1 MRCEGYRDGEGRVNR
16 KCAYN
21 PVKVC
26 KFMSLSSQQGRSS
39 FAVRWVAVGL
49 AAAVGAIGRPAA
61 GADPWLAPGDA
72 ALRHDIQ
79 WLADEGTLAAPT
91 TTWPFAREELAR
103 AVRAV
108 DDRQAAALPA
118 GLSEALERVRR
129 AAEPQ
134 SGGLETR
141 LAGAEPAPL
150 RGFEDSPR
158 ESGEASVAS
167 TGSAG
172 RYAAR
177 LQVTVAA
184 DAGDGQTLR
193 ADGSYAS
200 ARFGNVAVT
209 AGLREP
215 WWGPGWEGSLI
226 RGTDARPIPSLTVE
240 RVLADPFET
249 PWLRW
254 LGPWRA
260 TASVGQGEG
269 GATARDGRLPVRPDT
284 KFFAARLAFKPKP
297 WLEVGLSRTAQFC
310 GEGRE
315 CDLGTFWDMLRGR
328 DNTDDSLADP
338 EQPGNQMAGY
348 DVRLRSPWRGLPMA
362 VYGQFIGEDEAGGLP
377 SKFLG
382 LMGVEA
388 WGGGTQGS
396 WRAHAEYTDTTCSF
410 SRERPQVDCAYRN
423 SVYPQ
428 GYTHRG
434 RMIGHSMDN
443 DSRMLSVGAIWVRAS
458 GESWSALAR
467 RVDLNRYGATPDTA
481 HALAPSPRRVEDLQ
495 LGWQRPLGGDA
506 GNYGRLRVGVGA
518 FNSEAYGFVEWRRGP

>member
-1 MRCEGYRDGEGRVNR
+1 MGGRVNG
-16 KCAYN
+16 KTLYN
-21 PVKVC
+21 PLKVR
-26 KFMSLSSQQGRSS
+26 KFMSLSSQQVRSG
-39 FAVRWVAVGL
+39 FAVRRVTVWL
-49 AAAVGAIGRPAA
+49 AALWGAGCLLPVRADPW
-61 GADPWLAPGDA
+61 ADPWLAPGDA
-72 ALRHDIQ
+72 TLRHDLQ
-79 WLADEGTLAAPT
+79 WLADEGVFTAPT
-91 TTWPFAREELAR
+91 TTWPLARDEIER

-108 DDRQAAALPA
+108 DDRQAAALPP
-118 GLSEALERVRR
+118 GLAEALARVRR
-129 AAEPQ
+129 AAE
-134 SGGLETR
+134 SGAETR
-141 LAGAEPAPL
+141 LSGAEPSPL
-150 RGFEDSPR
+150 RGFADSPR
-158 ESGEASVAS
+158 EPGEASAGVA
-167 TGSAG
+167 GSAG
-172 RYAAR
+172 RYSAR
-177 LQVTVAA
+177 FQLTIVA
-184 DAGDGQTLR
+184 DAAEGQTLR

-209 AGLREP
+209 AGLREQ

-226 RGTDARPIPSLTVE
+226 LGTDARPIPSLTVE

-269 GATARDGRLPVRPDT
+269 GSSARDGRLTVRPDT
-284 KFFAARLAFKPKP
+284 KVFAARFAFKPKP
-297 WLEVGLSRTAQFC
+297 WLEIGLSRSAQFC

-328 DNTDDSLADP
+328 DNTDDSLTAA

-348 DVRLRSPWRGLPMA
+348 DARLRSPWPALPMA

-388 WGGGTQGS
+388 WGGNARGS

-410 SRERPQVDCAYRN
+410 SRQRPQVDCAYRN

-443 DSRMLSVGAIWVRAS
+443 DSRMLAIGAIWVRPS
-458 GESWSALAR
+458 GQSWSALAR
-467 RVDLNRYGATPDTA
+467 RVDLNRYGGTPDTS
-481 HALAPSPRRVEDLQ
+481 HALAPAPRRVDDIQ
-495 LGWQRPLGGDA
+495 LGWRQPLGAGTGDL
-506 GNYGRLRVGVGA
+506 GTLRVGVGA

>member
-1 MRCEGYRDGEGRVNR
+1 
-16 KCAYN
+16 
-21 PVKVC
+21 
-26 KFMSLSSQQGRSS
+26 MSLSSHLGRSG
-39 FAVRWVAVGL
+39 FVVRWVAVWL
-49 AAAVGAIGRPAA
+49 AAVVVTVGRSVA
-61 GADPWLAPGDA
+61 GADPWVAPGDS
-72 ALRHDIQ
+72 ALRHDLQ
-79 WLADEGTLAAPT
+79 WLADEGIMTAPT
-91 TTWPFAREELAR
+91 TTWPMAREELAR

-108 DDRQAAALPA
+108 DDRVAVGLPA
-118 GLSEALERVRR
+118 GLADALARVRR
-129 AAEPQ
+129 ASEPQ
-134 SGGLETR
+134 CGGVEAR
-141 LAGAEPAPL
+141 LAGAEPSPL

-158 ESGEASVAS
+158 ESGEASAAVI
-167 TGSAG
+167 GSAG
-172 RYAAR
+172 RYAVR
-177 LQVTVAA
+177 LQVTAVA
-184 DAGDGQTLR
+184 DAAEGQALR

-209 AGLREP
+209 AGLREQ

-226 RGTDARPIPSLTVE
+226 LGTDARPIPSLTVE

-249 PWLRW
+249 RWLHW
-254 LGPWRA
+254 LGPWLA

-269 GATARDGRLPVRPDT
+269 GSTARDGRLPVRPDT

-297 WLEVGLSRTAQFC
+297 WLEIGLSRSAQFC

-328 DNTDDSLADP
+328 DNTDDSLTAT

-348 DVRLRSPWRGLPMA
+348 DVRVRSPWRALPMA

-382 LMGVEA
+382 LMGVET
-388 WGGGTQGS
+388 WGGGTHGS

-443 DSRMLSVGAIWVRAS
+443 DSRMLAVGAIWVRPS
-458 GESWSALAR
+458 GQSWRVLAR
-467 RVDLNRYGATPDTA
+467 RVDLNRYGGTPDTA
-481 HALAPSPRRVEDLQ
+481 HALSPAPRRVEDLQ
-495 LGWQRPLGGDA
+495 LGWQRPLGA
-506 GNYGRLRVGVGA
+506 GVGNLGTLRVGVGA
-518 FNSEAYGFVEWRRGP
+518 FSSEAYGFVEWRRAP

>member
-1 MRCEGYRDGEGRVNR
+1 M
-16 KCAYN
+16 
-21 PVKVC
+21 
-26 KFMSLSSQQGRSS
+26 
-39 FAVRWVAVGL
+39 
-49 AAAVGAIGRPAA
+49 
-61 GADPWLAPGDA
+61 
-72 ALRHDIQ
+72 
-79 WLADEGTLAAPT
+79 
-91 TTWPFAREELAR
+91 
-103 AVRAV
+103 
-108 DDRQAAALPA
+108 
-118 GLSEALERVRR
+118 
-129 AAEPQ
+129 
-134 SGGLETR
+134 
-141 LAGAEPAPL
+141 
-150 RGFEDSPR
+150 
-158 ESGEASVAS
+158 

-172 RYAAR
+172 RYSAR
-177 LQVTVAA
+177 LQLTVVA
-184 DAGDGQTLR
+184 DAADGQTLR

-209 AGLREP
+209 AGLREQ

-226 RGTDARPIPSLTVE
+226 LGTDARPIPSLTVE

-269 GATARDGRLPVRPDT
+269 GSSARDGRLTVRPDT
-284 KFFAARLAFKPKP
+284 KIFAARFAFKPKP
-297 WLEVGLSRTAQFC
+297 WLEIGLSRSAQFC

-328 DNTDDSLADP
+328 DNTDDSLTAA

-348 DVRLRSPWRGLPMA
+348 DARLRSPWPALPMA

-388 WGGGTQGS
+388 WGGNAHGS

-410 SRERPQVDCAYRN
+410 SRQRPQVDCAYRN

-443 DSRMLSVGAIWVRAS
+443 DSRMLAVGAIWVRPS
-458 GESWSALAR
+458 GQSWSALAR
-467 RVDLNRYGATPDTA
+467 RVDLNRYGGTPDTS
-481 HALAPSPRRVEDLQ
+481 HALAPAPHRVDDIQ
-495 LGWQRPLGGDA
+495 LGWRQPLGSGA
-506 GNYGRLRVGVGA
+506 GNLGTLRVGVGA